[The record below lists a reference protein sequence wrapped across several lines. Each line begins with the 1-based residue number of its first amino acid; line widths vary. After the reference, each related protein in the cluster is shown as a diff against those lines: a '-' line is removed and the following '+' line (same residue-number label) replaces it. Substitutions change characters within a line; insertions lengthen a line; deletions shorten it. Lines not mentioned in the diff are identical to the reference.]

1 MWLYGPYEPA
11 SVTTSA
17 QPDFTLGWIE
27 GAMRLFPGWDIRL
40 GHTYRVAAG
49 FWPAIVFPAITF
61 ALLYSWPFI
70 DKRLTGDRAE
80 HNVID
85 RPRDRPGRSAFG
97 LGVLTFFGLL
107 LVAGSQDILA
117 SQLNVTIQPVT
128 WSLRIAVITL
138 PFIVGLVSLK
148 LLRDLNRSHEQPEMT
163 DEPDAPNEVE
173 ARDAPSPV
181 GPAPEL
187 LPAHAAPPVVHPP
200 ARRQRT
206 VPAVIPIV
214 CSLGVGLYAVGRLF
228 RHRRHV
234 HD

>member
-1 MWLYGPYEPA
+1 MYIAHVLIVPLMIFALLGAHLGMLWRQKHTQFPGKGRTDTTVVGSRLWPVYTAKSVGLFAIVGGVLAALGAWVQINPVWLYGPYEPA
-11 SVTTSA
+11 SVTTYA

-27 GAMRLFPGWDIRL
+27 GAMRLFPGWDIRI
-40 GHTYRVAAG
+40 GHSYRIAAG

-97 LGVLTFFGLL
+97 FGVLTFFGLL

-138 PFIVGLVSLK
+138 SV
-148 LLRDLNRSHEQPEMT
+148 RRRS
-163 DEPDAPNEVE
+163 
-173 ARDAPSPV
+173 
-181 GPAPEL
+181 G
-187 LPAHAAPPVVHPP
+187 HAQA
-200 ARRQRT
+200 A
-206 VPAVIPIV
+206 A
-214 CSLGVGLYAVGRLF
+214 
-228 RHRRHV
+228 
-234 HD
+234 